1 MEISAAAATAAAAA
15 MPMHVVEGHTTKKTM
30 ELKWVSRRSRG
41 RKIQME
47 KTMKTPLESKP
58 KAPATLQALVPV
70 FISTNPSHVNPDD
83 LSDLFIACNLSCHRF
98 PNYVDAGGGR
108 CVVEAVDLHKLRVAL
123 SHSSVLV
130 SVFCKPNDVIAA
142 AAAAEEEDS
151 GFWRVVAECGD
162 ACYPLNSQLV
172 GFGRAVSDLGLTASI
187 YDVMV
192 LPSLRGMGIGRMIC
206 RMLTSRD
213 IYDIAAL
220 CSENERLYCN
230 DVYESSVSTN
240 PQDNQIVKPAGRKLL
255 FLPICDA
262 LIAEEKKFDKRGYP
276 IMLLGY
282 KNYLTTKKVLSI
294 SLFLQLAWYGK
305 LWVEVCLISARGLR
319 RSSSLWKLQWYAV
332 GWTNPNNK
340 YCTKIDAS
348 GNANPVWKTKFATLV
363 EDSES
368 NLKDLALH
376 IEVYSREPIFLRER
390 LQGTATIVLREF
402 LAKHNKNS
410 EASRQ
415 GAEEVGSYQLR
426 KKKSNKPQGFVD
438 VSIRISEDMEARSSY
453 TGSEGGPTDLSNT
466 ITLAIGD
473 GSSPTFQPLAPHQR
487 PESQLRIN
495 SPYAQP
501 RPFPT
506 NYSNPYAVGPSHP
519 PSGGPSYPPASGPS
533 YPPASGPSY
542 EPPKTP
548 PPPPPPSN
556 VGYIPTF
563 IPRTDRMSDSYVNMP
578 SSGAPP
584 GRRGAPGFGMGMG
597 AGALAAGAVIF
608 GDDFMSGFDMPSGL
622 QDASLTIST
631 DPPF

>member
-1 MEISAAAATAAAAA
+1 M
-15 MPMHVVEGHTTKKTM
+15 
-30 ELKWVSRRSRG
+30 
-41 RKIQME
+41 
-47 KTMKTPLESKP
+47 
-58 KAPATLQALVPV
+58 
-70 FISTNPSHVNPDD
+70 
-83 LSDLFIACNLSCHRF
+83 
-98 PNYVDAGGGR
+98 
-108 CVVEAVDLHKLRVAL
+108 
-123 SHSSVLV
+123 
-130 SVFCKPNDVIAA
+130 
-142 AAAAEEEDS
+142 
-151 GFWRVVAECGD
+151 
-162 ACYPLNSQLV
+162 
-172 GFGRAVSDLGLTASI
+172 
-187 YDVMV
+187 
-192 LPSLRGMGIGRMIC
+192 
-206 RMLTSRD
+206 
-213 IYDIAAL
+213 
-220 CSENERLYCN
+220 
-230 DVYESSVSTN
+230 
-240 PQDNQIVKPAGRKLL
+240 
-255 FLPICDA
+255 
-262 LIAEEKKFDKRGYP
+262 
-276 IMLLGY
+276 
-282 KNYLTTKKVLSI
+282 
-294 SLFLQLAWYGK
+294 GK

-426 KKKSNKPQGFVD
+426 KKNSNKPQGFVD

-473 GSSPTFQPLAPHQR
+473 GSAPTFQPLAPHQR
-487 PESQLRIN
+487 PESQLSMN

-501 RPFPT
+501 RPSPT

-519 PSGGPSYPPASGPS
+519 TSGGPSYPPASGPSYRPSSGPS

-563 IPRTDRMSDSYVNMP
+563 IPRTDRMSDTYVNMP

-608 GDDFMSGFDMPSGL
+608 GDDFMSGFDVPSGL